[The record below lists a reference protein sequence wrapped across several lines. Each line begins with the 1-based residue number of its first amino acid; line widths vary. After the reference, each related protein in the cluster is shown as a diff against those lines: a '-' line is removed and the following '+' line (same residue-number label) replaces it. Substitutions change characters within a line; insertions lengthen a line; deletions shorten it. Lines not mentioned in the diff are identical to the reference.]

1 MCIFPPLSNTVYEW
15 VEWMWRMSERSGV
28 DMENELAECMWTISE
43 EDKGITSVCKKI
55 LRIHSYVLFVLF

>member
-1 MCIFPPLSNTVYEW
+1 
-15 VEWMWRMSERSGV
+15 MWRMSERSRV

-55 LRIHSYVLFVLF
+55 LQIHSYVLLFCFDHNVET